1 VELRARAVGLD
12 AGCMWGYDGIVLSAA
27 VHELATFVVLTAAA
41 VWLVVHLA
49 RISRPR
55 GQVGC
60 ARCEHNVL
68 GAGESTRPSTGV
80 RSKQLRV
87 LG

>member
-1 VELRARAVGLD
+1 
-12 AGCMWGYDGIVLSAA
+12 VLSAA
-27 VHELATFVVLTAAA
+27 VHEIATFVTLTMAT

-55 GQVGC
+55 AQVGC

-68 GAGESTRPSTGV
+68 SPTMKPSAGV

>member
-1 VELRARAVGLD
+1 MLP
-12 AGCMWGYDGIVLSAA
+12 AA
-27 VHELATFVVLTAAA
+27 VHELATFVTLTGAA
-41 VWLVVHLA
+41 VWLVVHLT
-49 RISRPR
+49 RISRPHT
-55 GQVGC
+55 QVGC

-68 GAGESTRPSTGV
+68 GPGESERPSRGV

>member
-1 VELRARAVGLD
+1 MLPD
-12 AGCMWGYDGIVLSAA
+12 A
-27 VHELATFVVLTAAA
+27 VHELATFVTLTAAA

-68 GAGESTRPSTGV
+68 GPEASGQPSTGV

>member
-1 VELRARAVGLD
+1 MLP
-12 AGCMWGYDGIVLSAA
+12 AA
-27 VHELATFVVLTAAA
+27 VHELATIVTLTAAA

-68 GAGESTRPSTGV
+68 GAGESVRPSKGV

>member
-1 VELRARAVGLD
+1 MLP
-12 AGCMWGYDGIVLSAA
+12 AA
-27 VHELATFVVLTAAA
+27 IHELATFVALAAAA
-41 VWLVVHLA
+41 VWLVVHLT

-60 ARCEHNVL
+60 SRCERNVL
-68 GAGESTRPSTGV
+68 GAGESERPSTGV

>member
-1 VELRARAVGLD
+1 
-12 AGCMWGYDGIVLSAA
+12 VLSA
-27 VHELATFVVLTAAA
+27 VHELATFVTLTAAA

-55 GQVGC
+55 GPVGC

-68 GAGESTRPSTGV
+68 TPSVKPSAGV

>member
-1 VELRARAVGLD
+1 
-12 AGCMWGYDGIVLSAA
+12 VLSAS
-27 VHELATFVVLTAAA
+27 VHELATFATLTVAA
-41 VWLVVHLA
+41 VWLVVHFA
-49 RISRPR
+49 KISRPR

-60 ARCEHNVL
+60 ARCEHNVA
-68 GAGESTRPSTGV
+68 GAGASGRPSAGV

>member
-1 VELRARAVGLD
+1 
-12 AGCMWGYDGIVLSAA
+12 VLSAA
-27 VHELATFVVLTAAA
+27 VHQIATFVTLTAAA

-49 RISRPR
+49 RIARPR

-68 GAGESTRPSTGV
+68 GVSASVQPSAGV